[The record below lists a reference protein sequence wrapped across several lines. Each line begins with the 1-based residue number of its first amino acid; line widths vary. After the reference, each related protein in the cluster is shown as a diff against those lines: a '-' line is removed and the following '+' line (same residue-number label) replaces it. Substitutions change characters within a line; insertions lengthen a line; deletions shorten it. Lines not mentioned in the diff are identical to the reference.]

1 MEHIMHPKVC
11 WQCDSISSASYP
23 FLNWVGSCKPGIQ
36 LGCGSP
42 CLPVSTVDIDHIT
55 HLKLDVLVLPVI
67 LVYCSLL
74 RLPDLLLEVLA
85 TLLSIHEVLEAT
97 WIIDS

>member
-1 MEHIMHPKVC
+1 MKHIMHPKVC

-23 FLNWVGSCKPGIQ
+23 FLNWIGSCKPGVQ

-55 HLKLDVLVLPVI
+55 HLKLDVSKDVVSNLVEEEEEE
-67 LVYCSLL
+67 S
-74 RLPDLLLEVLA
+74 A
-85 TLLSIHEVLEAT
+85 
-97 WIIDS
+97 